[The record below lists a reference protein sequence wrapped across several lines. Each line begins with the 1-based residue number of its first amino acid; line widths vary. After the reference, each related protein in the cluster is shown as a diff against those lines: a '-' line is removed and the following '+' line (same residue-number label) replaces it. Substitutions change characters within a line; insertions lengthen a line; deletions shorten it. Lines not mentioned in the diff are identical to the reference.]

1 MENGHSLPYYYKAPP
16 GLDATTGTRLGKN
29 NSARTPPAT
38 GRTDLI
44 CGHLE
49 GLQDFILIHYL
60 ERRALIQGFLRGD
73 IFGDGLSNR
82 QVSHGIRLSLLS
94 GS

>member
-1 MENGHSLPYYYKAPP
+1 
-16 GLDATTGTRLGKN
+16 
-29 NSARTPPAT
+29 
-38 GRTDLI
+38 
-44 CGHLE
+44 
-49 GLQDFILIHYL
+49 L